1 MLAVYPKKKKQK
13 KTKEMSVASQVQSL
27 DYYHFAMWGVVAQQ
41 TFNNVK
47 LRLNI
52 YITLKIK
59 SKQKQ
64 PLITIFLLASE
75 IIFQHTLIYTF

>member
-1 MLAVYPKKKKQK
+1 
-13 KTKEMSVASQVQSL
+13 MSVASQVQSL

-52 YITLKIK
+52 YIYITLKIK

>member
-1 MLAVYPKKKKQK
+1 
-13 KTKEMSVASQVQSL
+13 MSVASQVQSL

-52 YITLKIK
+52 YIYIYITLKIK

>member
-1 MLAVYPKKKKQK
+1 
-13 KTKEMSVASQVQSL
+13 MSVASQVQSL

-41 TFNNVK
+41 NFNNVK
-47 LRLNI
+47 LRLNIYIYI

-64 PLITIFLLASE
+64 PLIAIFLLASE

>member
-1 MLAVYPKKKKQK
+1 
-13 KTKEMSVASQVQSL
+13 MSVASQVQSL

-52 YITLKIK
+52 YI
-59 SKQKQ
+59 
-64 PLITIFLLASE
+64 LL
-75 IIFQHTLIYTF
+75 

>member
-1 MLAVYPKKKKQK
+1 V
-13 KTKEMSVASQVQSL
+13 SVASQVQSL

-41 TFNNVK
+41 TYNVK

-52 YITLKIK
+52 YIYIYIHDKNITLKIK